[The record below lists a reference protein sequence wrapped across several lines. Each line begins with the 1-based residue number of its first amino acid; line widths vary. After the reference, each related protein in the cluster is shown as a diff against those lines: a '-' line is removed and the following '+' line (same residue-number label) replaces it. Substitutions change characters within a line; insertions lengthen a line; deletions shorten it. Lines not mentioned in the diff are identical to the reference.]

1 MPSGGGFLN
10 LSGQRMAQE
19 RSKAEQTSN
28 EHCGIDEERTE
39 SENKQTS
46 RERSAAGL
54 NDNEGTSSAARMEAT
69 ESIHHPS
76 NVAKRDNCG
85 DEASDNNGEERRTL
99 EEKCRTE
106 RRQARHK
113 SVGGDTDEQKVD
125 RHDNQDDPPRRR
137 SVDSALVS
145 DNNHGSHRRAHDAA
159 GDSRT
164 ASVGMALWI
173 RLRKQ
178 GLNNLKDARAAEVT
192 AENKYRIL
200 HEAKDFFCR
209 ALLACPDDDDARRE
223 LRTYVATTMSN
234 LRLWGEI
241 CELLTLPEYG
251 SMDEKSMQVNLYR
264 RATAL
269 VSTASRSIE
278 RRVQPRA
285 APADAFTTLCCAD
298 KDEEEQINKAL
309 KVARHLYPDLTLDGE
324 ELLLHAAHQDFEN
337 SLNLD
342 PTRKDCR
349 NGLTTTAFLIEETL
363 KEARCADQI
372 PGAEP
377 DDHQKEQKEPEFFF
391 DSTTYR

>member
-39 SENKQTS
+39 SENDDVFWPYISTLKEVKQTS

-145 DNNHGSHRRAHDAA
+145 DNNHGSHRRAHDNAA

-209 ALLACPDDDDARRE
+209 ALLACPDDDDAHRE

-251 SMDEKSMQVNLYR
+251 SM
-264 RATAL
+264 RA
-269 VSTASRSIE
+269 
-278 RRVQPRA
+278 
-285 APADAFTTLCCAD
+285 C
-298 KDEEEQINKAL
+298 
-309 KVARHLYPDLTLDGE
+309 
-324 ELLLHAAHQDFEN
+324 
-337 SLNLD
+337 
-342 PTRKDCR
+342 
-349 NGLTTTAFLIEETL
+349 
-363 KEARCADQI
+363 
-372 PGAEP
+372 
-377 DDHQKEQKEPEFFF
+377 
-391 DSTTYR
+391 